1 MFLYEL
7 AIELDRR
14 SGELIDL
21 AAELGMGVVTAP
33 STLDATQV
41 HQPASASACPAGRA
55 APRAPAAGATF
66 APPPEEAPG
75 SRLSRHRR

>member
-21 AAELGMGVVTAP
+21 AAELGMGVVTAS

-41 HQPASASACPAGRA
+41 HQLRARLGPSGGASSTPSSRRRPRSRRHPRRRPARP
-55 APRAPAAGATF
+55 
-66 APPPEEAPG
+66 
-75 SRLSRHRR
+75 SRHRR